1 MKTLLNQRG
10 ENVLKIT
17 PNSVW
22 TRMLNLSVT
31 AFSTI
36 KGATKQGF
44 SRIELYHLCLIIMPL
59 YTFDLSTRMLLI

>member
-1 MKTLLNQRG
+1 MRYLIKTLLNQRG
-10 ENVLKIT
+10 ENVSKIT

-31 AFSTI
+31 AFSAI

-44 SRIELYHLCLIIMPL
+44 SRIELYQLYLIIM
-59 YTFDLSTRMLLI
+59 LSIYQQECP